1 LENCATIPFPENAA
15 EQARDHVGIY
25 LDSAATL
32 GRRTAEL
39 HRALACPSKDPA
51 FSPEPLTLEDLRA
64 LCTAW
69 REQAKRAFDLLKESL
84 SQLPDE
90 AVESAGLVLGRRREI
105 LDRFRVPSEDGA
117 RGLRIRI
124 HGNYHLGQVLR
135 EKSDFLIAGFEGEL
149 GRPLEERR
157 AKQSPLKDVAG
168 MLRSFSY
175 SALTTLM
182 NYASRRGE
190 DFARLEPWARL
201 WERSVAAEFVRAY
214 RESAQETD
222 FLPQEPQEFQRLL
235 AGYWLDKAIYELAYE
250 LNYRPA
256 WARIPLMGLLSLP
269 RESGRYWN

>member
-1 LENCATIPFPENAA
+1 
-15 EQARDHVGIY
+15 
-25 LDSAATL
+25 
-32 GRRTAEL
+32 
-39 HRALACPSKDPA
+39 
-51 FSPEPLTLEDLRA
+51 
-64 LCTAW
+64 
-69 REQAKRAFDLLKESL
+69 
-84 SQLPDE
+84 
-90 AVESAGLVLGRRREI
+90 
-105 LDRFRVPSEDGA
+105 
-117 RGLRIRI
+117 
-124 HGNYHLGQVLR
+124 
-135 EKSDFLIAGFEGEL
+135 
-149 GRPLEERR
+149 
-157 AKQSPLKDVAG
+157 
-168 MLRSFSY
+168 
-175 SALTTLM
+175 M